1 MNKLIVIL
9 LVFTSTFVSADQT
22 DNPLKMLDVFEME
35 FASDPQIS
43 PDGKNI
49 IYMRNF
55 MDIMADKK
63 RSNLWQISAD
73 GKQHR
78 PLTSGMVN
86 DFSPRYSPDG
96 KRIAYQS
103 TRNGKP
109 QIFIRWLDTD
119 RELQVAQL
127 QFGASSLSWSK
138 DGKWLAFSQFVPSKP
153 TTLATM
159 PKPPK
164 GAKWAEASKIIDKV
178 TYRADGAGYLKAG
191 FTHLFVVPTDGGTP
205 RQVTQGDFQHNG
217 NIAWTSDNRSLIF
230 SANRRDDWTLEPL
243 DSSLYR
249 LDIHSKKLTKLT
261 KNYGPENN
269 PIISP
274 NGKLIAYTGFQDKH
288 QGYQLTE
295 LYVMNSDGTNSK
307 LLTKSLDRSVKNIQW
322 SGNNKLYF
330 QYDDGGD
337 TKIVTTNLKGKRKTV
352 TQSVGGTSF
361 GRPYS
366 GGSFTVTQSGV
377 VAYTHTSVEDLAQ
390 IAIVKGTGNK
400 SKQLTN
406 LNSDLFEHRDL
417 AKIEEVNVKSSHDG
431 WNIQGWL
438 AKPANFD
445 PAKKYPLIL
454 EIHGGPFANYGER
467 FSPEVQL
474 YAAAGYMVLYA
485 NPRGSTGYGLKF
497 GNAIHHAYPGYDYD
511 DLMSLVDSVIASGNV
526 DPKQLFVTGGSGGG
540 VLTSWIVGKTNR
552 FAAAVV
558 AKPVINWTSFVLT
571 ADFAPY
577 FTKYW
582 FDKMPWDDYE
592 SYWKRSPLSLVGNV
606 TTPTMLLT
614 GEADYRTPISETEQY
629 YQALKLRGVDSIMV
643 RIPNASHGITKRP
656 SNLIG
661 KVSNILAWFGKYST
675 DKNSKVEEL
684 K

>member
-1 MNKLIVIL
+1 MYKIIVVL
-9 LVFTSTFVSADQT
+9 FVFTSTFVTAKQAD
-22 DNPLKMLDVFEME
+22 NSLKMLDIFEME

-43 PDGKNI
+43 PDGKSI
-49 IYMRNF
+49 IYVRNF
-55 MDIMADKK
+55 MDIMADKQ
-63 RSNLWQISAD
+63 RGNLWQVSAD
-73 GKQHR
+73 GKQHQ

-109 QIFIRWLDTD
+109 QIFIRWLDTQ
-119 RELQVAQL
+119 REFQVAQL
-127 QFGASSLSWSK
+127 QFGASDLSWSN

-153 TTLATM
+153 TSLATM
-159 PKPPK
+159 PSAPE

-178 TYRADGAGYLKAG
+178 TYRADGAGYVKPG
-191 FTHLFVVPTDGGTP
+191 FNHLFVVTTDGGTP
-205 RQVTQGDFQHNG
+205 RQVTNGDFHHRG
-217 NIAWTSDNRSLIF
+217 NIAWTSDNSGLIF
-230 SANRRDDWTLEPL
+230 SANRRDDWAFEPL
-243 DSSLYR
+243 DSSIYKLN
-249 LDIHSKKLTKLT
+249 IHSKKLTKLT
-261 KNYGPENN
+261 QTYGPENS
-269 PIISP
+269 PVISP
-274 NGKLIAYTGFQDKH
+274 NGKLVAYTGFQDKH

-295 LYVMNSDGTNSK
+295 LYIMKTDGSGIK
-307 LLTKSLDRSVKNIQW
+307 LLTKSLDRSVKNIKW
-322 SGNNKLYF
+322 SGNDRLYF

-337 TKIVTTNLKGKRKTV
+337 TKIVRTNLKGKRKTV
-352 TQSVGGTSF
+352 TQNVGGTSF

-366 GGSFTVTQSGV
+366 SGSFSVNRSGL
-377 VAYTHTSVEDLAQ
+377 VAFTHTSTRDLAQ
-390 IAIVKGTGNK
+390 VATITGTGNK
-400 SKQLTN
+400 SVVLTD
-406 LNSDLFEHRDL
+406 LNNDLLKHRDL
-417 AKIEEVNVKSSHDG
+417 AKIEEINVKSSHDG

-445 PAKKYPLIL
+445 PSKKYPLIL
-454 EIHGGPFANYGER
+454 EIHGGPFANYGLR

-497 GNAIHHAYPGYDYD
+497 GNAIHHAYPGFDYD
-511 DLMSLVDSVIASGNV
+511 DLMSLVDSVVASGNV
-526 DPKQLFVTGGSGGG
+526 DSKQLFVTGGSGGG

-582 FDKMPWDDYE
+582 FDKMPWDDNQT
-592 SYWKRSPLSLVGNV
+592 YWKRSPLSLVGKV

-656 SNLIG
+656 SNLIA
-661 KVSNILAWFGKYST
+661 KVSNILAWFEKYRI
-675 DKNSKVEEL
+675 DKGTEL
-684 K
+684 KGQ